1 MSSNTYTPGF
11 CSANVT
17 IAATIVNE
25 YNAPDS
31 TTTMSTG
38 DKLLVVR
45 QVAVDWLTVQI
56 RYARRPICPTDKQ

>member
-1 MSSNTYTPGF
+1 MSSKTYTPGF

-31 TTTMSTG
+31 TTIMSTG

-45 QVAVDWLTVQI
+45 QAAVDRLTAQM
-56 RYARRPICPTDKQ
+56 RYARRPICATDM